1 MASIATTNRSSYS
14 GLIVAF
20 TIFLLSGIFLK
31 SIYEI
36 PIGSTIYYILFFG
49 FLSPYTSFL
58 SPETLTINIKET
70 LFVGILMIILCSLLY
85 YGSVRFVKA
94 QNISVISLVRPV
106 AVIFLG
112 YLILHEQL
120 FSYTFEV
127 CACILTGTGV
137 VLMGAKSNISFN
149 ENVIFRYMK
158 WEYCLSEYQQS
169 LLHTF
174 YRTLCKEPLQ
184 DLKR

>member
-36 PIGSTIYYILFFG
+36 PIGPTIYYILFFG

-70 LFVGILMIILCSLLY
+70 VFVGVLMIILCSLLY
-85 YGSVRFVKA
+85 YESVRFVKA
-94 QNISVISLVRPV
+94 QNISAISLVRPV

-112 YLILHEQL
+112 DLILHEQL
-120 FSYTFEV
+120 FSYTFAV
-127 CACILTGTGV
+127 CACILTGV
-137 VLMGAKSNISFN
+137 VLMGTKSNISFN
-149 ENVIFRYMK
+149 ENVIFRYMNRK
-158 WEYCLSEYQQS
+158 YCLSEYQQS
-169 LLHTF
+169 FLHTF